1 VANYFAAA
9 LLMPYRR
16 FLAACESLR
25 YDVESISHRFGTS
38 YEQTAH
44 RMSTLQRQDAR
55 GIPFFFVRVDRAGN
69 ISKRFSAGRFAISRF
84 GGTCPLWNIHAAFEG
99 PDQVQTQIIR
109 MPEGASYFSFA
120 RTVTR
125 AGGSHTAPAPRF
137 AIGLG
142 CDVAY
147 APRLVYADGIDLARL
162 RPVEVGLN
170 CYLCERANCASRA
183 HPPINRRLAVN
194 ERERS
199 LSLYRFE
206 GE

>member
-1 VANYFAAA
+1 
-9 LLMPYRR
+9 M
-16 FLAACESLR
+16 
-25 YDVESISHRFGTS
+25 
-38 YEQTAH
+38 
-44 RMSTLQRQDAR
+44 
-55 GIPFFFVRVDRAGN
+55 
-69 ISKRFSAGRFAISRF
+69 
-84 GGTCPLWNIHAAFEG
+84 WNIHAACEG

-109 MPEGASYFSFA
+109 MPERASHFSFA

-142 CDVAY
+142 RGVAY
-147 APRLVYADGIDLARL
+147 APRLVHADGIDLARL

-170 CYLCERANCASRA
+170 CDLCERANCASRV
-183 HPPINRRLAVN
+183 HPAINRRLAAN
-194 ERERS
+194 DRERS